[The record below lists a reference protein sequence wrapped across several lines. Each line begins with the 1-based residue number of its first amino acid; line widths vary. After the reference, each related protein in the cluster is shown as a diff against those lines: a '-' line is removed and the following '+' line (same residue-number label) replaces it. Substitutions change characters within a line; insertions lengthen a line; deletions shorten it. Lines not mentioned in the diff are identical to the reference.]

1 MPPNSLHMLS
11 LLIESKV
18 HLPRCSLRQSVAA
31 KKEIL
36 RAQGDNEFFLS
47 AVREIANEL
56 DLKSLSQKVVDN
68 LSVLLD
74 ADGASLFLVEG
85 PKNKRRLVSKVFDV
99 YSGVSKFLLSGGY
112 SSTDNEV
119 QVPWGVGV
127 VGFVAETSEVVNL
140 QVATEVSEHTHY
152 FDDTRNMYI
161 EF

>member
-1 MPPNSLHMLS
+1 MLS